1 MVVASMWTSA
11 QSQLLE
17 VARGSFWHAA
27 MLRLCGAQVERGVF
41 LDSMVLL
48 VRAGAGVLVGPDVWG
63 FSACLVRAVRFEGC
77 AMRS

>member
-41 LDSMVLL
+41 LDSMFLL
-48 VRAGAGVLVGPDVWG
+48 VRAHAGAVVLVGLG
-63 FSACLVRAVRFEGC
+63 LG
-77 AMRS
+77 